1 MQVAAQGRV
10 RRDGWDTEVTCSPY
24 RHWDR
29 AMVVISA
36 MAVFF
41 LHESATGYAL
51 FQREEEEEIGTQVL
65 VP

>member
-1 MQVAAQGRV
+1 
-10 RRDGWDTEVTCSPY
+10 
-24 RHWDR
+24 
-29 AMVVISA
+29 MVVISA